1 MRDFLKRQWLLLG
14 LLAAVGLSFL
24 IPAWGASG
32 GYLHSEVTTKIGI
45 VLIFF
50 FQGWMLPT
58 EVLTKSLLRWKAHL
72 FTQVFIFGVFPLIV
86 IGGDFIWGPYI
97 SEPLRVGFFFLA
109 VLPTTISSAIVFTS
123 QAKGST
129 AVSLFNT
136 TIANVAGV
144 ILTPLWMALLVQ
156 TNMGEMDSF
165 GAVVMKLSKLIIL
178 PLVIGQIA
186 HVLSKGLLDRI
197 RPYIGHFS
205 QLVIVFIV
213 FAAFSNSVKGGAWDG
228 QSPMLVFVTILICL
242 FVFLVITI
250 VCLYVL
256 HLLQFDQSDRAAIFF
271 CGTQKT
277 LATGIPLGVSL
288 LGNDP
293 AFGIILLPLMIYHPI
308 QLLFGAVFIHRFQ
321 KYS

>member
-1 MRDFLKRQWLLLG
+1 MRGFLKRQWLLLG
-14 LLAAVGLSFL
+14 LLAAVGLAFI
-24 IPAWGASG
+24 IPDWGAAG
-32 GYLHSEVTTKIGI
+32 GYLHSEVTTKVGI

-50 FQGWMLPT
+50 LQGWMLPT
-58 EVLTKSLLRWKAHL
+58 EVLTKSVLRWKVHL
-72 FTQVFIFGVFPLIV
+72 FTQVFIFGVFPLII
-86 IGGDFIWGPYI
+86 IGGDFFWGPYI
-97 SEPLRVGFFFLA
+97 SEPLRVGFFLLA

-123 QAKGST
+123 QANGST

-156 TNMGEMDSF
+156 TNMSELESF
-165 GAVVMKLSKLIIL
+165 GVVVIKLSKLIIL

-186 HVLSKGLLDRI
+186 HVFLKGWLNRI

-213 FAAFSNSVKGGAWDG
+213 FAAFSNSVEGGAWDG
-228 QSPMLVFVTILICL
+228 QSPMLIVVTILICL

-250 VCLYVL
+250 VCLYLL
-256 HLLQFDQSDRAAIFF
+256 HLMKFDQSDRAAIFF

-277 LATGIPLGVSL
+277 LATGIPLGISL

-308 QLLFGAVFIHRFQ
+308 QLLLGAVFIHRFQ
-321 KYS
+321 KSS